1 MLLDVKIF
9 KSLCVFYQHVEEL
22 QKSQAEIQRL
32 HAEREHYE
40 DSMKKA
46 FMRGVC
52 ALNIEA
58 LSMFNTGE
66 VGRFD
71 RGEKIIYSLKIICI
85 QSRHVYGNYEQQML
99 CIAHC
104 FSLK

>member
-1 MLLDVKIF
+1 M
-9 KSLCVFYQHVEEL
+9 
-22 QKSQAEIQRL
+22 
-32 HAEREHYE
+32 EREQYE

-71 RGEKIIYSLKIICI
+71 RGEKIQKLAIFI
-85 QSRHVYGNYEQQML
+85 
-99 CIAHC
+99 IAH
-104 FSLK
+104 SI

>member
-1 MLLDVKIF
+1 M
-9 KSLCVFYQHVEEL
+9 CVCQHLEEH
-22 QKSQAEIQRL
+22 QKAQAEIQRL
-32 HAEREHYE
+32 HMEREQYE

-71 RGEKIIYSLKIICI
+71 RGEKIQKLAIFI
-85 QSRHVYGNYEQQML
+85 
-99 CIAHC
+99 IAH
-104 FSLK
+104 SI